1 MLPIDLEILKYIF
14 FERHMYAYK
23 LRPYLKTN
31 KYHELHEKLST
42 QEHNEDLLKM
52 NIQEA
57 PFTIFDLETTGLLP
71 ELGHEIISIGAIRI
85 QGTNHVS
92 YKRFHQYVR
101 PIRPVHQ
108 RTLNLTGMTRKDLQ
122 RGQTFLEAYDDFME
136 FSKDTILVAYPAA
149 FDMKFLQTLLKR
161 WKLPID
167 TPPSI
172 DAQKLVKKMYPNHKY
187 QLDSMI
193 ASFGITQLER
203 HHALNDAIMT
213 AELFQQILHDIHS
226 YGIKTVEDAIHWI
239 QS

>member
-1 MLPIDLEILKYIF
+1 MDLEILKYIL
-14 FERHMYAYK
+14 FEKHMYAYK
-23 LRPYLKTN
+23 LRPYLNTQ
-31 KYHELHEKLST
+31 KYQELYEKLLNR
-42 QEHNEDLLKM
+42 EHNEELLKKP
-52 NIQEA
+52 IQEA

-92 YKRFHQYVR
+92 YERFHEYVR

-108 RTLNLTGMTRKDLQ
+108 RTLNLTGMTRNDL
-122 RGQTFLEAYDDFME
+122 RGGKTFIEAYDAFME
-136 FSKDTILVAYPAA
+136 FSKDSILVAYPAA
-149 FDMKFLQTLLKR
+149 FDMKFLQTMLKR

-172 DAQKLVKKMYPNHKY
+172 DAQKLVKNMYPRHKH

-193 ASFGITQLER
+193 NSFGITQLER

-213 AELFQQILHDIHS
+213 AELFQRILHDIEEF
-226 YGIKTVEDAIHWI
+226 GIKSVEEGMNWAEGK
-239 QS
+239 